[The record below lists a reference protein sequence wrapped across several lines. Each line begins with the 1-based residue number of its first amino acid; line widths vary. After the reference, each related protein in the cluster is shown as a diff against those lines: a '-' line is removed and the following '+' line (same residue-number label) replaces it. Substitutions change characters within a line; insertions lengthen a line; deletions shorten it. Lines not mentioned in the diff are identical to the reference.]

1 MSDATSHRILVI
13 DDQESI
19 HEDFQKIFRRVPLP
33 DGRLLETT
41 SSLFDE
47 PGVPR
52 ESPVDLAIDSATQG
66 EEGLRMIRR
75 ARDTGRPYA
84 MAFVDLH
91 MPPGLDGVETIGN
104 IWKESPTLQVVVC
117 SAHLD
122 SWFSRIATR
131 LGGTDRL
138 FLLKKPFGT
147 SEVRH
152 LVEVLIE
159 RHVQAERMK
168 SMVEWMQS
176 MLAEQAEQ
184 IAQLRRQLEDAKQ
197 DDSTRPIRRNSR
209 PLLKTLKKA
218 VDMRPPS
225 AAVLGVRRVRCSLE
239 EILFDALADVRPR
252 AEEKGVVIEHEF
264 CNAPP
269 KTILTDPVHLR
280 QLLAGLIGSALR
292 LTTSSSLCMLT
303 RMKRDGEAEMM
314 IHVNL
319 LDSSTRITEK
329 EIGRLLHPLSRSSQ
343 EGTADLSQARL
354 ELATWK
360 QLARS
365 LGGNLAIDRLA
376 AGTQYRLSVA
386 AGPIDSETFQPTVN
400 GSAQTQPSKRSV
412 LPTALP
418 TSLDCHVLLVEDDSD
433 HQPLVA
439 LILRK
444 AGCQVTIAEN
454 GKVALELA
462 QAASENGRQFDI
474 VLMDMQMPVLDGLSA
489 TRLLRATGFAPPI
502 IALTARAITTDR
514 QKCLDAG
521 CDAFLSKPFDRNEL
535 VRLLAGHLGQSPAMN

>member
-152 LVEVLIE
+152 
-159 RHVQAERMK
+159 
-168 SMVEWMQS
+168 
-176 MLAEQAEQ
+176 
-184 IAQLRRQLEDAKQ
+184 
-197 DDSTRPIRRNSR
+197 
-209 PLLKTLKKA
+209 
-218 VDMRPPS
+218 
-225 AAVLGVRRVRCSLE
+225 
-239 EILFDALADVRPR
+239 
-252 AEEKGVVIEHEF
+252 
-264 CNAPP
+264 
-269 KTILTDPVHLR
+269 
-280 QLLAGLIGSALR
+280 
-292 LTTSSSLCMLT
+292 
-303 RMKRDGEAEMM
+303 
-314 IHVNL
+314 
-319 LDSSTRITEK
+319 
-329 EIGRLLHPLSRSSQ
+329 
-343 EGTADLSQARL
+343 
-354 ELATWK
+354 
-360 QLARS
+360 
-365 LGGNLAIDRLA
+365 
-376 AGTQYRLSVA
+376 
-386 AGPIDSETFQPTVN
+386 
-400 GSAQTQPSKRSV
+400 
-412 LPTALP
+412 
-418 TSLDCHVLLVEDDSD
+418 
-433 HQPLVA
+433 
-439 LILRK
+439 
-444 AGCQVTIAEN
+444 
-454 GKVALELA
+454 
-462 QAASENGRQFDI
+462 
-474 VLMDMQMPVLDGLSA
+474 
-489 TRLLRATGFAPPI
+489 
-502 IALTARAITTDR
+502 
-514 QKCLDAG
+514 
-521 CDAFLSKPFDRNEL
+521 
-535 VRLLAGHLGQSPAMN
+535 